1 MIVRILTEGQYRLQD
16 SAQGQLNDLD
26 NRMVQAV
33 ASGNREEYQRLL
45 SQMLE
50 LIRSGEVVPVEE
62 LIGSDIVFPS
72 PDTTFDEAKGI
83 FIGEGLI
90 PG

>member
-1 MIVRILTEGQYRLQD
+1 MIVRILAEGQYRLED
-16 SAQGQLNDLD
+16 SALEQLNDLD
-26 NRMVQAV
+26 NRAVQAV

-45 SQMLE
+45 SQMVG
-50 LIRSGEVVPVEE
+50 LIRRGERVPVEE
-62 LIGSDIVFPS
+62 LIGSDIVFPA
-72 PDTTFDEAKGI
+72 PDTTFDEAKEI